1 MKTPPRPEKVQK
13 AEQKARGL
21 QSLANLRK
29 SLDMPPLSESSQATM
44 VDLESVFDSVGAGQ

>member
-1 MKTPPRPEKVQK
+1 MSERKPAALQVQK

-29 SLDMPPLSESSQATM
+29 SLEMAPLSEASQGTM
-44 VDLESVFDSVGAGQ
+44 VELEAVFDSV